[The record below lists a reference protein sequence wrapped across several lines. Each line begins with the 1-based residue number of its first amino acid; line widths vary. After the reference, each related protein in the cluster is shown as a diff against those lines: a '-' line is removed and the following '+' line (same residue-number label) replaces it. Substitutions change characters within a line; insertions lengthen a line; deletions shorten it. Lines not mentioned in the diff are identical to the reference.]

1 MPDTFTVTTL
11 PTAEPVSLDEM
22 KLHLR
27 VDFSSDDAL
36 IMSLIRVA
44 REYAEDVTGKAYMVR
59 TCRQTYD
66 YGWPEIFYLIP
77 PLVSVGLTITYDLAG
92 TTTTLASTE
101 YTIDAKSEPARIY
114 PAYGKYWPVVRSI
127 RNTITV
133 NYITGYGA
141 QFNANSS
148 TDYITAYGRTYTDD
162 DKVRVWTTGGSA
174 AALPKGL
181 SAYADYYVI
190 NQSASTFQVSTT
202 LGGNALD
209 IENTGTG
216 AHFIGHPDFGEVPEK
231 IIAAMKLLVG
241 HWYEHREELIGAV
254 LRPVPLAAAA
264 LLNQNRINW

>member
-1 MPDTFTVTTL
+1 MDADTFTVTIL

-27 VDFSSDDAL
+27 VDHSNDDAL
-36 IMSLIRVA
+36 ITSLIRVA
-44 REYAEDVTGKAYMVR
+44 REYAEDVTGKAYIVR

-66 YGWPEIFYLIP
+66 YGWPEIFILRP
-77 PLVSVGLTITYDLAG
+77 PLALVSSITYDLAG

-101 YTIDAKSEPARIY
+101 YTVDTKSEPARVY

-127 RNTITV
+127 RNTIAI

-141 QFNANSS
+141 QFNANSG
-148 TDYITAYGRTYTDD
+148 TDYITAYGRTYTDGD
-162 DKVRVWTTGGSA
+162 RVRVWNSGGSSG
-174 AALPKGL
+174 ALPIGL

-190 NQSASTFQVSTT
+190 NQSGSTFQVSTT
-202 LGGNALD
+202 SGGSALD

-231 IIAAMKLLVG
+231 IIAALKLLVG
-241 HWYEHREELIGAV
+241 HWYEHREEIIGTT
-254 LRPVPLAAAA
+254 LKPVPLAAAA
-264 LLNQNRINW
+264 LLQQNRINW